1 MPSPLLQIRGLHLKF
16 DLFEGRSHVLNGV
29 DLSIKKGERVAIVGE
44 SGCGKS
50 TAVRAILGLLRG
62 RNVHLSGSILFGG
75 NELIDNKS
83 RKLWGDI
90 RGRRISMIFQDPTAA
105 LNPVF
110 TIGYQMIETICL
122 HQKVSKQEARLRAID
137 LLKKVKINRNVM
149 LNIN

>member
-110 TIGYQMIETICL
+110 TVKDQMI
-122 HQKVSKQEARLRAID
+122 
-137 LLKKVKINRNVM
+137 NV
-149 LNIN
+149 IIRGG